1 MEVTWGVGGGWIELL
16 GDDNDDGDYDD
27 DDDEDDGLRYE
38 EKEDYYLH
46 L

>member
-1 MEVTWGVGGGWIELL
+1 MEVTWGEVGGGWIELL

-27 DDDEDDGLRYE
+27 DDDEDDGLGYE
-38 EKEDYYLH
+38 EKEDYLH